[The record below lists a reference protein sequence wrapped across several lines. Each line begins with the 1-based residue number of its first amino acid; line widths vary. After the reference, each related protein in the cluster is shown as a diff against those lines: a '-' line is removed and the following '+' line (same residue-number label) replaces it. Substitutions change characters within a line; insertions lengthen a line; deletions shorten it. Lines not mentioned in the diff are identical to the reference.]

1 MTSDSPI
8 ISRRSKLHEADE
20 TPFSKEL
27 FLIALERLW
36 SLTSKSDS
44 ACQELAVITRFQEPS
59 LVDTSALA
67 LAHRR
72 GKMYADLPIFT
83 YQRFDRESRPFC
95 DVAPYKEAVPCE
107 AKAKPPL
114 PCEFN
119 DGK

>member
-67 LAHRR
+67 LGHRR

-83 YQRFDRESRPFC
+83 YQRFDRESRPF
-95 DVAPYKEAVPCE
+95 VV
-107 AKAKPPL
+107 
-114 PCEFN
+114 
-119 DGK
+119 